1 MSNLFFWMSL
11 NIRWRRKIF
20 LTYLSTLLLELS
32 WINFYH
38 VVVKRPFST
47 RNLLESKNWS
57 EIWSLHAKVLRS
69 IITLNLPKARPNC
82 TCLRILLFNL
92 NKKKMAST
100 ETTFFEFQFDNIKTK
115 QFSNVPKLAFKGI
128 NWVMTLN
135 SSTRLRKDLIIIS
148 NHQLRNI

>member
-1 MSNLFFWMSL
+1 MVTKMNRKFIILIILFIKRKNRKLVVFVSNLFFWLSL
-11 NIRWRRKIF
+11 KIRWRRKIF
-20 LTYLSTLLLELS
+20 LTYLSTLLLALS

-38 VVVKRPFST
+38 VIVNCPFST

-92 NKKKMAST
+92 NKKKNSLKRYK
-100 ETTFFEFQFDNIKTK
+100 FLRISICPLYSPYQK
-115 QFSNVPKLAFKGI
+115 QAI
-128 NWVMTLN
+128 
-135 SSTRLRKDLIIIS
+135 
-148 NHQLRNI
+148 

>member
-1 MSNLFFWMSL
+1 MQGLSIKNWLQRWTENLFFRDFMYKKNRKLVVFVSNLFFWMSL
-11 NIRWRRKIF
+11 KIRWRRKIF

-92 NKKKMAST
+92 NQKKIASN
-100 ETTFFEFQFDNIKTK
+100 EISFYESQFDYIKTK
-115 QFSNVPKLAFKGI
+115 QFSNF
-128 NWVMTLN
+128 
-135 SSTRLRKDLIIIS
+135 
-148 NHQLRNI
+148 